1 MMSFVAMGT
10 QPLLHLIYRLCE
22 SFATG
27 PESHKI
33 VLELFHELLLLIK
46 EVERL
51 EAKSFCISKQVFAI
65 LCESMYPLKERES
78 GEIVFLLCL
87 QHWFMAPFL
96 IDQALL

>member
-1 MMSFVAMGT
+1 MMSFVAMVS
-10 QPLLHLIYRLCE
+10 QPLLHLIYRLSE

-27 PESHKI
+27 SESRKI
-33 VLELFHELLLLIK
+33 VLVLFHEPLLLIE

-51 EAKSFCISKQVFAI
+51 AAKSFCISKQAFAI
-65 LCESMYPLKERES
+65 LCENMYLLRVRER

-87 QHWFMAPFL
+87 QHWFIAPFL